1 MNEYLENIKLAN
13 TWAKAYYLGENP
25 LASDAEYDELMRKI
39 KDYEKNN
46 PNDISPDSP
55 TQKVF
60 PISQTLIND
69 GFNKVSHIEKM
80 YSMEDV
86 FNEVELNAWIK
97 RNKFENEEFFI
108 EPKFDGASLNLLYE
122 NGKLVLAATRG
133 DGEIGDDITL
143 NAMQIASIPKTIN
156 YLKKIEIR
164 GEIVIFKDDFLALN
178 EAKLANNESPFSNP
192 RNAASG
198 SLRLKEPSLVAKR
211 NLQFYPHG
219 IGYNELDFKTHS
231 EAMDFIR
238 SLGFNKDDFCK
249 VVKMQDLQA
258 EYELLSKERNNK
270 KMMLDGFVLRVNDLA
285 KCVDFT
291 SKFPKF
297 MAAYKFAAYEQITKL
312 LSVNYQVGRTGVIT
326 PVGTLEPVNIDGAIV
341 KSVTLHNYDEI
352 TRLNLMI
359 NDSVSIIRSG
369 DVIPKLTRV
378 FKDRRDG
385 TQIDIKKPTVC
396 PSCGKD
402 LFYEDILIKCVN
414 LNCKAKMLN
423 QLIYFA
429 SKKCLNID
437 GLGDKIIELLF
448 NEGKISTFECIYEL
462 KADDFIGLAGFAD
475 KKISN
480 ILNSIEKSK
489 DCELSSFINALGI
502 EHIGEVAAKK
512 VANEFGYEWYLKD
525 ELDYLKIDGFGEQM
539 AKSIVS
545 FSTINKD
552 LIEKFYNILRLKNT
566 NIKSSDK
573 LSGKTFVITGTL
585 SKPRDF
591 YENII
596 ACNGG
601 KTSSSVSKKT
611 SYLLCGADA
620 GSKLSKAKELGV
632 LIINEEEFNKLY
644 ES

>member
-25 LASDAEYDELMRKI
+25 LASDAEYDALIKKI
-39 KDYEKNN
+39 KEYEKEN
-46 PNDISPDSP
+46 PDNISLKSP
-55 TQKVF
+55 TQRVF

-69 GFNKVSHIEKM
+69 GFKKVAHIEKM

-86 FNEVELNAWIK
+86 FSEEELKAWIK
-97 RNKFENEEFFI
+97 RNKFENEDFFI

-122 NGKLVLAATRG
+122 NGELALALTRG
-133 DGEIGDDITL
+133 DGEVGDDITI
-143 NAMQIASIPKTIN
+143 NVMQIDSIPKKIN
-156 YLKKIEIR
+156 YYHKIEIR
-164 GEIVIFKDDFLALN
+164 GEILILKDDFLKLN
-178 EAKLANNESPFSNP
+178 ELKLKNNENPFSNP

-198 SLRLKEPSLVAKR
+198 SLRLKEPNEVSKR

-219 IGYNELDFKTHS
+219 IGYNELTYKTHS
-231 EAMDFIR
+231 EAMEFVR

-249 VVKMQDLQA
+249 VVRANDLQT
-258 EYELLSKERNNK
+258 EYEFLQKERDK
-270 KMMLDGFVLRVNDLA
+270 KPMMLDGFVLRVNDLS
-285 KCVDFT
+285 KCTDFT

-312 LSVNYQVGRTGVIT
+312 LAVNYQVGRTGVIT
-326 PVGTLEPVNIDGAIV
+326 PVGVLEPVNIDGAIV

-352 TRLNLMI
+352 TRLELMI
-359 NDSVSIIRSG
+359 NDNVSIIRSG

-378 FKDRRDG
+378 FKDRRNG
-385 TQIDIKKPTVC
+385 SEICIKKPSVC
-396 PSCGKD
+396 PSCGEN
-402 LFYEDILIKCVN
+402 LFYEDIMIKCVN

-462 KADDFIGLAGFAD
+462 TAADFIGLAGFAD

-489 DCELSSFINALGI
+489 ECELSSFINALGI

-512 VANEFGYEWYLKD
+512 IANEFAYEWYLKTED
-525 ELDYLKIDGFGEQM
+525 EYLKIDGFGEQM
-539 AKSIVS
+539 AKSVVK
-545 FSTINKD
+545 FSAINKN
-552 LIEKFYNILRLKNT
+552 LIEKFYKILNLKNT
-566 NIKSSDK
+566 NIKSSDS
-573 LSGKTFVITGTL
+573 LLGKIFVITGTL
-585 SKPRDF
+585 SKSRDY
-591 YENII
+591 YEEII
-596 ACNGG
+596 IKNGG

-611 SYLLCGADA
+611 SYLLCGSDA
-620 GSKLSKAKELGV
+620 GSKLSKAKELGI
-632 LIINEEEFNKLY
+632 LIINEEEFHKLY